1 MVATDGS
8 CRPSNLSN
16 NPRGNKKLRGLV
28 SALTG
33 IKNGECFAIRQ
44 KHPREMMINYDMNI
58 RNSVFL
64 TSWSENVFNPPSAR
78 LNGQIM
84 LKIDNPS
91 KYGYIKICSE

>member
-1 MVATDGS
+1 MAATDGS

-16 NPRGNKKLRGLV
+16 KLCGNKKLRGLV

-33 IKNGECFAIRQ
+33 MKSGECFVIRQ
-44 KHPREMMINYDMNI
+44 KHPREMMINYMNI
-58 RNSVFL
+58 RNPVFL
-64 TSWSENVFNPPSAR
+64 TSWSENVFNPPSNM